1 MNLMRVNRMSDIDG
15 LRKAYAS
22 ESGAYVHEDT
32 MYVAGTRN
40 AVDVFDDIPRLL
52 LD

>member
-1 MNLMRVNRMSDIDG
+1 MRVYRISDIDG

-32 MYVAGTRN
+32 MYYACGGQQKRCPCV
-40 AVDVFDDIPRLL
+40 
-52 LD
+52 